1 MPGCRGRRFGSGGAR
16 EVTVDNAVGLVLAV
30 AVLAYL
36 VYALLAPE
44 KLG

>member
-1 MPGCRGRRFGSGGAR
+1 VSA
-16 EVTVDNAVGLVLAV
+16 DNVVGLVLAV

>member
-1 MPGCRGRRFGSGGAR
+1 MSI
-16 EVTVDNAVGLVLAV
+16 ENAIGLVLAV
-30 AVLAYL
+30 AVLVYL

>member
-1 MPGCRGRRFGSGGAR
+1 MSV
-16 EVTVDNAVGLVLAV
+16 ENAVGLVLAV